1 MEIQYKKDQ
10 NNRKKKS
17 GKESTL
23 AIKNQTLPNNLKVEQ
38 SMSKHLG
45 QAISKGRP
53 PLFLVWKQNLNLFY
67 WHIWRIKNCQKEI
80 IIEKYIPPLIGRVKN
95 TKKQTIEYTKLV
107 PDHQKNS
114 LYIVLILLEFKDEL

>member
-1 MEIQYKKDQ
+1 
-10 NNRKKKS
+10 
-17 GKESTL
+17 
-23 AIKNQTLPNNLKVEQ
+23 
-38 SMSKHLG
+38 
-45 QAISKGRP
+45 
-53 PLFLVWKQNLNLFY
+53 LFLVWKQNLNLFY